1 MRHRPPFR
9 VAVIAAA
16 IAALASPGIALAAPS
31 PTAKSAGPSG
41 TSAASP
47 CTLTSTAPCGNAAP
61 PQGSKPAGGPSRA
74 VTLITGDTV
83 DVYPDGSAQV
93 STVPGQTRKKM
104 QFVSR
109 TVQGD
114 REIIPVDALPLVA
127 SGKLDERLFDVTLL
141 VKQQYDNDV
150 TSNLPLILTY
160 PTPAAVPA
168 RTSDS
173 VATMAVTRRV
183 PAAKMVAVR
192 EHHSSA
198 TATWSRLTT
207 RGAHGQR
214 ALADGIGKI
223 WLDAKGKVSLDQS
236 VPQIG
241 APIAWAAGETGAGI
255 TVGLI
260 DSGVDDTHPDLAGK
274 VVDRQDFTTEAD
286 NLDHAGHGTHVAS
299 TILGTGAASD
309 GKYKGVAPDARLYS
323 AKVCIADGTCADSAI
338 IAGMTWIAQKGVRV
352 ANMSLGG
359 PDAPGVDPMEQTLE
373 DLTAQY
379 GTLFVVASGNDGG
392 WTSSPASAPDALA
405 VGAVDKQDQLASW
418 SNRGIDPSELAV
430 KPELVAPGVN
440 ITAARSKDS
449 PGDPGEMYV
458 SKSGTSMATPHVTG
472 SVALLAEQ
480 HPDWT
485 HDQLKDALVST
496 AKDTGGSWFT
506 EGAGRVDVGRAVT
519 QPVYAS
525 PSTLSFGDLPAPHDA
540 SQKAGK
546 VVTYHNNGSAPVTL
560 DLTMAATAADGSA
573 LPAGAFTV
581 SPASVTIPAGGTAP
595 VTVTS
600 DPTVGSPT
608 GEFLG
613 AVLTAK
619 AATGDVTVRT
629 AMTVALEPQLYTL
642 TVTSLDRDGNPTGS
656 AYGWLY
662 DESTG
667 SGRASVWDS
676 SGTAKVQV
684 RAGTYTLDTLVYSG
698 STTTLLV
705 YPVVVM
711 DHDQSITLDARLGKP
726 MSVTTPRPDATLV
739 EAHVGFTMGTA
750 TGWYLGD
757 ILISDSFDGMY
768 TAQVGP
774 DDPAGNILGDASALF
789 AKVGADGTPNDSPY
803 LYNLAWYAPKGSFF
817 TGFDKT
823 FAARDLATV
832 HNTYDAPQAGTV
844 AETIAQYKPS
854 WDHAHGF
861 GGGTTVTLPMA
872 RTEYFSTGGGM
883 MWDSTLNTSHIN
895 ADGSQSLLVSHH
907 EPFAVLKP
915 GQQLNRVWNQG
926 VFGPGFR
933 TDPPNDPQVAAKG
946 IYRTGDT
953 LWLLPSL
960 FTDSAS
966 RNGSVTG
973 SGSSADHITLTSG
986 GTTLVDNAGASAAA
1000 VSVPAGKATYTL
1012 SITQDRSAALPDLP
1026 SNVVSASWTFSSGH
1040 VDGTRN
1046 LDVSAF
1052 RFTPILDQNNASTAN
1067 AVIPVPFTVQHQPGS
1082 TASVTTTSDVQVSYD
1097 DGKTWVKPVAL
1108 RGGDQGLALVK
1119 NPASGYVS
1127 LKATATDAAGD
1138 SVTETI
1144 IHAYRVA

>member
-1 MRHRPPFR
+1 MTSKRMNRLAF
-9 VAVIAAA
+9 AMA
-16 IAALASPGIALAAPS
+16 IAGLASHPAWALQTYAGDPG
-31 PTAKSAGPSG
+31 
-41 TSAASP
+41 
-47 CTLTSTAPCGNAAP
+47 
-61 PQGSKPAGGPSRA
+61 
-74 VTLITGDTV
+74 
-83 DVYPDGSAQV
+83 
-93 STVPGQTRKKM
+93 M
-104 QFVSR
+104 
-109 TVQGD
+109 
-114 REIIPVDALPLVA
+114 
-127 SGKLDERLFDVTLL
+127 
-141 VKQQYDNDV
+141 
-150 TSNLPLILTY
+150 
-160 PTPAAVPA
+160 
-168 RTSDS
+168 
-173 VATMAVTRRV
+173 
-183 PAAKMVAVR
+183 
-192 EHHSSA
+192 
-198 TATWSRLTT
+198 
-207 RGAHGQR
+207 
-214 ALADGIGKI
+214 
-223 WLDAKGKVSLDQS
+223 
-236 VPQIG
+236 IG
-241 APIAWAAGETGAGI
+241 APASWRTAEFMRDWGLIAMGTEYAYAAGVSGAGI
-255 TVGLI
+255 KIGEV
-260 DSGVDDTHPDLAGK
+260 DSGYDASHPEFPVSRYHGVPVGAIPGAYNGAYN
-274 VVDRQDFTTEAD
+274 DR
-286 NLDHAGHGTHVAS
+286 HGTHVGGTIAAS
-299 TILGTGAASD
+299 RDGGAAVENMH
-309 GKYKGVAPDARLYS
+309 GVAFNADLFVANTAKTDGANFGRPLPGDS
-323 AKVCIADGTCADSAI
+323 AVITVDNQHIADAYRAANAQGVRI
-338 IAGMTWIAQKGVRV
+338 ISTSWGSPPTGEQYNTLAQLHTANGYYVANNTWIQGAFDAAKTGTLMVFSAGNGGWLNPSPRAGAPYFNPELEKNWLAVSALSNIGQTFNADGSVNVPGTQRYNKCGVAKWTCV
-352 ANMSLGG
+352 T
-359 PDAPGVDPMEQTLE
+359 APGYQIN
-373 DLTAQY
+373 
-379 GTLFVVASGNDGG
+379 GTVLAGGYAS
-392 WTSSPASAPDALA
+392 L
-405 VGAVDKQDQLASW
+405 
-418 SNRGIDPSELAV
+418 
-430 KPELVAPGVN
+430 
-440 ITAARSKDS
+440 
-449 PGDPGEMYV
+449 
-458 SKSGTSMATPHVTG
+458 SGTSMAAPHVTG
-472 SVALLAEQ
+472 SAALLAEQ

-546 VVTYHNNGSAPVTL
+546 VVTYHNNGSTPVTL
-560 DLTMAATAADGSA
+560 DLTMTATAADGSA